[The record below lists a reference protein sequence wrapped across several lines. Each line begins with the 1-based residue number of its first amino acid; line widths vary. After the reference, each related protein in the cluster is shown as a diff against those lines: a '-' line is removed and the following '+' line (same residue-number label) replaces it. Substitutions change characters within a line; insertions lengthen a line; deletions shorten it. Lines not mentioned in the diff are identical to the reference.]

1 MKIVQVIPYFCFG
14 GAETMCENL
23 TYALKKLGH
32 SVTVVCLLPE
42 RTPISERMERAGIRV
57 RYLDKK
63 LGLDLSM
70 IQKLTK
76 LFREEKPDVVHTHLN
91 VLKYTAPAAKLAGV
105 PRCVHTIHNVA
116 DKEAEGRASGIISG
130 FVFRK
135 GWSIP
140 VALSPLVHQSV
151 MDYYG
156 LKAEQI
162 PTVFNGVPLNRCI
175 PRETYVLGEKAVLV
189 HVGRFNV
196 QKNHSGLLE
205 AFRLLQQQISNA
217 ELWLLGD
224 GELREQMEEYALRLG
239 IRDRVRFLGSQENVY
254 PYLHDADVFVLPSRY
269 EGMPMTV
276 IEAMGTGLPIVA
288 SNVGGIPDMVED
300 GESGLLTTG
309 APEDVARCCAALLSD
324 ENLRQRLGRRARA
337 ESERFSAEE
346 MARSYC
352 RVYES

>member
-23 TYALKKLGH
+23 TYALEKLGH

-70 IQKLTK
+70 IPKLTK

-105 PRCVHTIHNVA
+105 PRCVHTIHNLA
-116 DKEAEGRASGIISG
+116 DKEAEGRISGMISG
-130 FVFRK
+130 FVFRR
-135 GWSIP
+135 GLSIP
-140 VALSPLVHQSV
+140 VALSPLVHQSIV
-151 MDYYG
+151 DYYG
-156 LKAEQI
+156 LEAQRI
-162 PTVFNGVPLNRCI
+162 PTVFNGIPLDRCI
-175 PRETYVLGEKAVLV
+175 PRETYALGEKAVLV
-189 HVGRFNV
+189 HVGRFNE
-196 QKNHSGLLE
+196 QKNHGGLLE
-205 AFRLLQQQISNA
+205 AFRLLLEQCPNT

-224 GELREQMEEYALRLG
+224 GELRDQMESYAQSLD
-239 IRDRVRFLGSQENVY
+239 IQDRVRFLGSQENVY

-269 EGMPMTV
+269 EGMPMMV

-288 SNVGGIPDMVED
+288 SNVGGIPDMVKD
-300 GESGLLTTG
+300 GESGLLTTL
-309 APEDVARCCAALLSD
+309 APENIARCCAALLRD
-324 ENLRQRLGRRARA
+324 EKLRERLGRRARA
-337 ESERFSAEE
+337 ESGRFSAEE

>member
-1 MKIVQVIPYFCFG
+1 MKIMQVIPYFCFG

-23 TYALKKLGH
+23 TYALEKLGH

-70 IQKLTK
+70 IPKLTK

-105 PRCVHTIHNVA
+105 PRCVHTIHNLA
-116 DKEAEGRASGIISG
+116 DKEAEGRISGMISG
-130 FVFRK
+130 FVFRR
-135 GWSIP
+135 GLSIP
-140 VALSPLVHQSV
+140 VALSPLVHQSI

-156 LKAEQI
+156 LEAQRI
-162 PTVFNGVPLNRCI
+162 PTVFNGIPLDRCI
-175 PRETYVLGEKAVLV
+175 PRETYALGEKAVLV
-189 HVGRFNV
+189 HVGRFNE
-196 QKNHSGLLE
+196 QKNHGGLLE
-205 AFRLLQQQISNA
+205 AFRLLLKKCPNT

-224 GELREQMEEYALRLG
+224 GELRDQMESYAQSLD
-239 IRDRVRFLGSQENVY
+239 IQDRVRFLGSQENVY

-288 SNVGGIPDMVED
+288 SNVGGIPDMVKD
-300 GESGLLTTG
+300 GESGLLTTL
-309 APEDVARCCAALLSD
+309 APEDIARCCAALLRD
-324 ENLRQRLGRRARA
+324 EKLRERLGRRARA
-337 ESERFSAEE
+337 ESGRFSAEE